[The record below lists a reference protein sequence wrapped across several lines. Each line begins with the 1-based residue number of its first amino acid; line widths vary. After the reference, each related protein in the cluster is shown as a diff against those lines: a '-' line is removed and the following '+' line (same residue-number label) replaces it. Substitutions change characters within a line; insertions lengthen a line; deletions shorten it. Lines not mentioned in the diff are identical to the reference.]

1 MPSDLELRPL
11 QAADLAAVLRLQA
24 DCYGPDYVEPAAA
37 FASKLRETAGVQ
49 TCWGAFDAAGVL
61 LAYAISLPVCAD
73 TMPGL
78 HASDYRRP
86 AAPTLLY
93 LHDVAVGPQG
103 RGRGLAQALLARIE
117 LRAQQLGLAR
127 MGLIAVQD
135 SAPFWQRLGFAPL
148 PSLPSWL
155 QRKLQSFG
163 EAARYLERVSAA
175 HPLDACQLEYGRAAR
190 AELK

>member
-1 MPSDLELRPL
+1 MPSDFSLRPL
-11 QAADLAAVLRLQA
+11 RVDDLCAVLRLQA
-24 DCYGPDYVEPAAA
+24 DCYGPDYVEPDEA
-37 FASKLRETAGVQ
+37 FASKLRETAALQ
-49 TCWGAFDAAGVL
+49 TCWGAFDASGAL
-61 LAYAISLPVCAD
+61 RAYAISLPVCAD

-86 AAPTLLY
+86 SRPTLLY

-117 LRAQQLGLAR
+117 QRAHALGLAR

-148 PSLPSWL
+148 PSMPSWL

-163 EAARYLERVSAA
+163 EAARYLERVSPAQ
-175 HPLDACQLEYGRAAR
+175 PLDACQLE
-190 AELK
+190 